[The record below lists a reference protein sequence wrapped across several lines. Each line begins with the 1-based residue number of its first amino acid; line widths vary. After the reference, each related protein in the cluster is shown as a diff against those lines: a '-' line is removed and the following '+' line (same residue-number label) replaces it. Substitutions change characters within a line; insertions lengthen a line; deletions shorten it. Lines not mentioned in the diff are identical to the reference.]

1 MSKLTQ
7 SLKKR
12 WRIMTDRDFRLFRTR
27 IRNFKRSHGNE
38 TPAGFDNITATS
50 VVFDLGGYEG
60 DWADNM
66 RARYDCTFHVF
77 EPHPTFSANLSVR
90 FKDDPKVHCHDFA
103 VGQSDGVLQLSDGGD
118 GSSAFVTGGDQVT
131 GAIRDVRKVWRE
143 LNLRQVAATKINIE
157 GGEYNI
163 LPALI
168 DSELIA
174 NFDQLVIQFH
184 DYGAGQVEQRDII
197 RNELAKT
204 HACDWNYD
212 FVWEKWR
219 LV

>member
-12 WRIMTDRDFRLFRTR
+12 WRIMTDRDFRNFRNR
-27 IRNFKRSHGNE
+27 VHSFKRTHGKE
-38 TPAGFDNITATS
+38 TPARFDNITATS

-60 DWADNM
+60 EWTSNM
-66 RARYDCTFHVF
+66 RSRYDCTVHVF

-103 VGQSDGVLQLSDGGD
+103 IGQTDGVLQLSDGGD
-118 GSSAFVTGGDQVT
+118 TSSAFVTEGDQVT
-131 GAIRDVRKVWRE
+131 GTIRDVRKVWCE
-143 LNLRQVAATKINIE
+143 LNLRHVAATKINIE
-157 GGEYNI
+157 GGEYEI

-184 DYGAGQVEQRDII
+184 DYAAGDVEKRDKI
-197 RNELAKT
+197 REALAKSHT
-204 HACDWNYD
+204 CDWNYD